1 MTNPNQSR
9 SLEEIS
15 NPIQRIFFTWTR
27 SFTKQAIRKDQ
38 PLSTI
43 QESILTIPSTYGIG
57 RFQEE
62 SASVRRSKKVMP
74 LVIHIVCQ
82 LKSSFL
88 AYALLSFLTLALQFS
103 IPYLFPDILR
113 AIINDSSQ
121 PHGATLG
128 AIFLFVAIQMVK
140 VISNSQFLHFRW
152 KLIIS
157 TEFNYRNI
165 LFKNILRKKES
176 AQRAGQLIDLYGN
189 QISWF
194 RGIVWFIDGISSALG
209 ILFGVALLVMYLG
222 AGGLMGCILLFAA
235 PMFSRLLHKLN
246 RVDTELSRANSKR
259 LFEINDYLNK
269 YREAKQMNFTNYFI
283 RKINKA
289 RSRQSEFLHK
299 KSKIQIL
306 LTLINYSL
314 VPLTAMICIGF
325 SSLVGYPLSVE
336 KTMASFIVFGLLDR
350 CINDFLVSINT
361 VRQGLKA
368 ASLVK
373 EYVSLDEEEWEGSRG
388 TVEKAG
394 TISLKKATYSRP
406 NDPGQILL
414 TDIDLTVN
422 PGQLVIIVGET
433 GSGKTNLLRA
443 LAGYLERV
451 QGEESAELRCEE
463 VMDHSPL
470 FPVSIRDNIILDR
483 PYEEARYRQI
493 IHLCELSKDL
503 EQWTNGDSTVI
514 NTDMVNLSGG
524 QKKRILLARAA
535 YQNAKTV
542 LLDQILN
549 SLDAKVRKRVLKNLI
564 LDYWNDTT
572 RIMVAATIDQ
582 ELFERADQVI
592 VMKQGRINNAFQK
605 NAFDYNTLRDFLPDE
620 KVIQMNNESITKEL
634 SEEQSLKREE
644 PGPEEQEKIK
654 QASLRVLKQYF
665 LALGSRPLLILF
677 IALFI
682 LAQVIDAASIYI
694 VPRFGGNT
702 ANPMLFASIYFGIAL
717 LLVITNVVR
726 ISIIYLGN
734 VKAGE
739 ALHQQLLQRVSK
751 LSFLQFSK
759 QQNGALSAR
768 FSNDM
773 KIIDM
778 DMSGYTSNLLE
789 SFFKIIAAAILIAYS
804 DFYMVLV
811 LGVFLIFF
819 NKIQKE
825 VRITGKITSRL
836 ANEAHEPCLAILK
849 SVAADSN
856 YVRKQSLQTYFT
868 NIWEGKITDALNA
881 EYTRQSVNRLY
892 LFWIEVAGYF
902 TFSVF
907 LILMSLRGFSGDSVI
922 IYVTLTY
929 TLTAFSNFE
938 VLLRDLR
945 HMEIG
950 TNSLERILGLERGK
964 SPVSA
969 MEATPSVM
977 DTAGGLTIKNL
988 SAKYSDSIPVISGLT
1003 LKLEPTENLLVKGRT
1018 GSGKSTLFYCLTR
1031 FMEYEG
1037 EILLG
1042 DTNVKSI
1049 PDHLLMKKIVT
1060 LPQRPVLY
1068 HGTLRDNLDPE
1079 QQCTDQE
1086 IWSVLEKLNLRG
1098 RVSSLQQEIDEDQ
1111 GSFSQGE
1118 KQLLNLGR
1126 CLLLKPELLLIDEA
1140 TTDIYGA
1147 QESDLYRLISR
1158 ELPNTMVI
1166 GISHKETQ
1174 SSFYH
1179 NILDMEEMKL
1189 QKIR

>member
-9 SLEEIS
+9 SLEERA
-15 NPIQRIFFTWTR
+15 NPIQKLFFTWTR
-27 SFTKQAIRKDQ
+27 SFTKHAIRKDQ
-38 PLSTI
+38 SLDAI
-43 QESILTIPSTYGIG
+43 QESILTIPSAYGIG
-57 RFQEE
+57 QVQEE
-62 SASVRRSKKVMP
+62 SEVMRRSQKVLP
-74 LVIHIVCQ
+74 LVIHIVRQ
-82 LKSSFL
+82 LKCSFL
-88 AYALLSFLTLALQFS
+88 AYALLSILTLALQFS

-113 AIINDSSQ
+113 AIINESSQ
-121 PHGATLG
+121 PHGRALG

-152 KLIIS
+152 KLITSI
-157 TEFNYRNI
+157 EFNYRNI

-325 SSLVGYPLSVE
+325 SSLMGYPLSVE

-524 QKKRILLARAA
+524 QKKEFCWPGLHIR
-535 YQNAKTV
+535 
-542 LLDQILN
+542 
-549 SLDAKVRKRVLKNLI
+549 
-564 LDYWNDTT
+564 
-572 RIMVAATIDQ
+572 M
-582 ELFERADQVI
+582 
-592 VMKQGRINNAFQK
+592 
-605 NAFDYNTLRDFLPDE
+605 LRPYCW
-620 KVIQMNNESITKEL
+620 I
-634 SEEQSLKREE
+634 
-644 PGPEEQEKIK
+644 
-654 QASLRVLKQYF
+654 
-665 LALGSRPLLILF
+665 
-677 IALFI
+677 
-682 LAQVIDAASIYI
+682 
-694 VPRFGGNT
+694 RF
-702 ANPMLFASIYFGIAL
+702 
-717 LLVITNVVR
+717 
-726 ISIIYLGN
+726 
-734 VKAGE
+734 
-739 ALHQQLLQRVSK
+739 
-751 LSFLQFSK
+751 
-759 QQNGALSAR
+759 
-768 FSNDM
+768 
-773 KIIDM
+773 
-778 DMSGYTSNLLE
+778 
-789 SFFKIIAAAILIAYS
+789 
-804 DFYMVLV
+804 
-811 LGVFLIFF
+811 
-819 NKIQKE
+819 
-825 VRITGKITSRL
+825 
-836 ANEAHEPCLAILK
+836 
-849 SVAADSN
+849 
-856 YVRKQSLQTYFT
+856 
-868 NIWEGKITDALNA
+868 
-881 EYTRQSVNRLY
+881 
-892 LFWIEVAGYF
+892 
-902 TFSVF
+902 
-907 LILMSLRGFSGDSVI
+907 
-922 IYVTLTY
+922 
-929 TLTAFSNFE
+929 
-938 VLLRDLR
+938 
-945 HMEIG
+945 
-950 TNSLERILGLERGK
+950 
-964 SPVSA
+964 
-969 MEATPSVM
+969 
-977 DTAGGLTIKNL
+977 
-988 SAKYSDSIPVISGLT
+988 
-1003 LKLEPTENLLVKGRT
+1003 
-1018 GSGKSTLFYCLTR
+1018 
-1031 FMEYEG
+1031 
-1037 EILLG
+1037 
-1042 DTNVKSI
+1042 
-1049 PDHLLMKKIVT
+1049 
-1060 LPQRPVLY
+1060 
-1068 HGTLRDNLDPE
+1068 
-1079 QQCTDQE
+1079 
-1086 IWSVLEKLNLRG
+1086 
-1098 RVSSLQQEIDEDQ
+1098 
-1111 GSFSQGE
+1111 
-1118 KQLLNLGR
+1118 
-1126 CLLLKPELLLIDEA
+1126 
-1140 TTDIYGA
+1140 
-1147 QESDLYRLISR
+1147 
-1158 ELPNTMVI
+1158 
-1166 GISHKETQ
+1166 
-1174 SSFYH
+1174 
-1179 NILDMEEMKL
+1179 
-1189 QKIR
+1189 